1 MRKVR
6 LGKTDLMVTKT
17 SLGCLPIQRR
27 DMDTAVKILRRAY
40 EAGINYYDTA
50 NAYTDSEEK
59 IGEALG
65 DVRKN
70 IIIST
75 KTMARDYDGAMRHME
90 QSLKMMKTDYI
101 DIMQLHNIPEVP
113 APDDKNGAFYAALEL
128 QKAGHIRHIGV
139 TAHKINVAFEAVES
153 GLFET
158 MQYPFSH
165 ISAERDFELVKLCAE
180 KDVGFIAMKGLAGG
194 MLKNARVCHAF
205 MQDYPVVP
213 IWGVQT
219 MDELEQWIALE
230 EENPALDD
238 EMRAEI
244 ERDRAELA
252 GSFCR
257 SCGYCMP
264 CPVGI
269 EINQAARMNMLLRRS
284 PYKPYM
290 SDEWYEKMHK
300 IDACTGCGSCR
311 SKCPYGLDTP
321 ELLRYMLRDYDEFYA
336 EHKDD

>member
-1 MRKVR
+1 
-6 LGKTDLMVTKT
+6 
-17 SLGCLPIQRR
+17 
-27 DMDTAVKILRRAY
+27 
-40 EAGINYYDTA
+40 
-50 NAYTDSEEK
+50 
-59 IGEALG
+59 
-65 DVRKN
+65 
-70 IIIST
+70 
-75 KTMARDYDGAMRHME
+75 
-90 QSLKMMKTDYI
+90 
-101 DIMQLHNIPEVP
+101 
-113 APDDKNGAFYAALEL
+113 
-128 QKAGHIRHIGV
+128 
-139 TAHKINVAFEAVES
+139 
-153 GLFET
+153 
-158 MQYPFSH
+158 
-165 ISAERDFELVKLCAE
+165 
-180 KDVGFIAMKGLAGG
+180 
-194 MLKNARVCHAF
+194 
-205 MQDYPVVP
+205 
-213 IWGVQT
+213 

-290 SDEWYEKMHK
+290 SDEWHEKMHK
-300 IDACTGCGSCR
+300 IDDCTGCGSCR